1 MNILSILVFCIV
13 LCLSWSSLLWAQCW
27 QCLWIV
33 HSAFPLRFSLA
44 FIDYIQRKKS
54 NIDDAEYLTP
64 VTTDV
69 MQVDLRS
76 LNNVMY

>member
-1 MNILSILVFCIV
+1 MYNL
-13 LCLSWSSLLWAQCW
+13 ARMT
-27 QCLWIV
+27 
-33 HSAFPLRFSLA
+33 RFYNNLHPIRSKSK
-44 FIDYIQRKKS
+44 DIQRKKS
-54 NIDDAEYLTP
+54 NTDYAEYLTP